1 MSDELNMVN
10 TVDSTVEVEEEDNGF
25 RPNAD
30 DDSQPLASARNPQTS
45 ATITVRI
52 IKSFEYRTFKA
63 MVLKEVNLEEMTV
76 GQLMDKV
83 REGECFSTSREM

>member
-1 MSDELNMVN
+1 
-10 TVDSTVEVEEEDNGF
+10 
-25 RPNAD
+25 
-30 DDSQPLASARNPQTS
+30 
-45 ATITVRI
+45 
-52 IKSFEYRTFKA
+52 